1 MNDMLLA
8 VLRSEANGITPEAKY
23 LLIRLAE
30 FGLVARGIR
39 AGVKELAARF
49 GVSDTLAGTA
59 LNSLV
64 AAGVL
69 ARRDVVSGQGRP
81 KRHYELDASYAAQ
94 VAQHDV
100 TEVVH
105 EKVIRHLLQHEVK
118 VVDQRSAIATQQDEQ
133 RATAPLAHVRASR
146 GQGRVSVVNRVLLAA
161 LLIRADRFG
170 VVRDLGSAELAR
182 ITGLSQVRLKNR
194 VRTLLDDGLIRA
206 YTPGATGS
214 VIFKKTK
221 SVYYLNLHHPE
232 LSCGQSLPMLL
243 VSATRV
249 PMPEDTSDQVDYILK
264 SVSES
269 EIQRRVGVR
278 KFFEDKHERGLA
290 YFLRSKLDLYAGDL
304 LSRHW
309 DEFGKGESQLTRL
322 IELDLLGGAV
332 NAEGSR
338 LLVRYLCEQ
347 VRNVAESVRANWFV
361 RKSASVTGIDF
372 KGMDYVLLP
381 VRKATNKEFG
391 RAGFYPS
398 RAVLVLPR
406 NGVVFSEML
415 YVVERGSCNR
425 VEVRGFTD
433 LAAVSK
439 EEQCLY
445 SLLTPPG
452 GELSLDV
459 RGQVLLPQQYGG
471 ER

>member
-1 MNDMLLA
+1 MLLA
-8 VLRSEANGITPEAKY
+8 MLRGEANGISPEAKY

-30 FGLVARGIR
+30 LGLVARGISV
-39 AGVKELAARF
+39 GVKELAARF
-49 GVSDTLAGTA
+49 GISDTQAGTA

-69 ARRDVVSGQGRP
+69 VRRDVVSGQGRP

-94 VAQHDV
+94 VARHDV

-105 EKVIRHLLQHEVK
+105 ENVIRHLLQHELK
-118 VVDQRSAIATQQDEQ
+118 VGDQRSAIATQQDEQ
-133 RATAPLAHVRASR
+133 RATAPLAQVRASR

-182 ITGLSQVRLKNR
+182 ITGLSPVRLKNR

-243 VSATRV
+243 VSVTRV
-249 PMPEDTSDQVDYILK
+249 PTPEDTSDQVDYILK
-264 SVSES
+264 SVPESES

-278 KFFEDKHERGLA
+278 KFFKDKHERGLA
-290 YFLRSKLDLYAGDL
+290 YFLRSRLDFYAGDL

-332 NAEGSR
+332 DAEGSR

-347 VRNVAESVRANWFV
+347 VRNVAESVRANWFM
-361 RKSASVTGIDF
+361 RKSAPVTGIDF
-372 KGMDYVLLP
+372 KAMDYVLLP
-381 VRKATNKEFG
+381 VQKATNKEFG

-406 NGVVFSEML
+406 NGVVFSETL
-415 YVVERGSCNR
+415 HVVERGPSNR
-425 VEVRGFTD
+425 VEIRGFTD

-445 SLLTPPG
+445 GLLTPPG
-452 GELSLDV
+452 GELSVDV
-459 RGQVLLPQQYGG
+459 RGQVLLAK
-471 ER
+471 

>member
-1 MNDMLLA
+1 MLLA
-8 VLRSEANGITPEAKY
+8 VLRSETSGISPEAKY

-30 FGLVARGIR
+30 LGLVARGIS

-49 GVSDTLAGTA
+49 GISDTQTGAA

-69 ARRDVVSGQGRP
+69 VRRDVVSGQGRP
-81 KRHYELDASYAAQ
+81 KRHYELGASYAAQ
-94 VAQHDV
+94 VARHDV

-105 EKVIRHLLQHEVK
+105 EKIIRHLLQHELK
-118 VVDQRSAIATQQDEQ
+118 VADQRSAIATQQDEQ
-133 RATAPLAHVRASR
+133 RATAPLAQVRASR

-182 ITGLSQVRLKNR
+182 ITGLSPVRLKNR
-194 VRTLLDDGLIRA
+194 VGTLLDDGLIRA

-243 VSATRV
+243 VSITRV
-249 PMPEDTSDQVDYILK
+249 PTPEDTSDQVDSILK
-264 SVSES
+264 SVPESES

-278 KFFEDKHERGLA
+278 NFFKDKHERGLA
-290 YFLRSKLDLYAGDL
+290 YFLRSRLDFYAGDL

-332 NAEGSR
+332 DAEGSR

-347 VRNVAESVRANWFV
+347 ARNVAESVRANWFV

-372 KGMDYVLLP
+372 KAMDYVLLP
-381 VRKATNKEFG
+381 VQKATNKEFG

-406 NGVVFSEML
+406 NGVVFSETL
-415 YVVERGSCNR
+415 HVVERGPSNR
-425 VEVRGFTD
+425 VEIREFTD

-445 SLLTPPG
+445 GLLTPPG
-452 GELSLDV
+452 GELSVDM
-459 RGQVLLPQQYGG
+459 RGQVLLAK
-471 ER
+471 

>member
-1 MNDMLLA
+1 MLLT
-8 VLRSEANGITPEAKY
+8 VLCSEAKGISPEAKY

-30 FGLVARGIR
+30 LGLVARGIS

-49 GVSDTLAGTA
+49 GISDAQAGAA

-69 ARRDVVSGQGRP
+69 VRRDVVSGQGRP
-81 KRHYELDASYAAQ
+81 KRHYELGASYAAQ

-105 EKVIRHLLQHEVK
+105 EKVIRHLLQHELK
-118 VVDQRSAIATQQDEQ
+118 VADQRSAIATQQDEQ
-133 RATAPLAHVRASR
+133 RATAPLAQVRASR

-194 VRTLLDDGLIRA
+194 VGTLLDDGLIRA
-206 YTPGATGS
+206 YTPGATGT
-214 VIFKKTK
+214 VIFKKIK

-243 VSATRV
+243 VSVTRV
-249 PMPEDTSDQVDYILK
+249 PTPEDTSDQVDYILK
-264 SVSES
+264 SVPESES

-278 KFFEDKHERGLA
+278 KFFKDKHERGLA
-290 YFLRSKLDLYAGDL
+290 YFLRSRLDFYAGDL

-322 IELDLLGGAV
+322 IEFDLLGGAV
-332 NAEGSR
+332 DAEGSR

-347 VRNVAESVRANWFV
+347 ARNVAESVRANWFV

-372 KGMDYVLLP
+372 KAMDYVLLP
-381 VRKATNKEFG
+381 VQKATNKEFG

-406 NGVVFSEML
+406 NGVVFSETL
-415 YVVERGSCNR
+415 HVVERGPSNR
-425 VEVRGFTD
+425 VEIRGFTD
-433 LAAVSK
+433 LAALSK

-445 SLLTPPG
+445 GLLTPPG
-452 GELSLDV
+452 GELSV
-459 RGQVLLPQQYGG
+459 GVQGQVLLAK
-471 ER
+471 

>member
-1 MNDMLLA
+1 MNDMLLT
-8 VLRSEANGITPEAKY
+8 VLRSEAKGISPEAKY

-30 FGLVARGIR
+30 LGLVARGIS
-39 AGVKELAARF
+39 AGVKELAVRF
-49 GVSDTLAGTA
+49 GISDAQAGAA

-69 ARRDVVSGQGRP
+69 VRRDVVSGQGRP
-81 KRHYELDASYAAQ
+81 KRHYELGASYAAQ

-105 EKVIRHLLQHEVK
+105 EKVIRHLLQHELK
-118 VVDQRSAIATQQDEQ
+118 VADQRSAIATQQDEQ
-133 RATAPLAHVRASR
+133 RATAPLAQVRASR

-182 ITGLSQVRLKNR
+182 ITGLSPVRLKNR

-243 VSATRV
+243 VSVTRV
-249 PMPEDTSDQVDYILK
+249 PTPEDTSDQVDYILK
-264 SVSES
+264 SVPESES

-278 KFFEDKHERGLA
+278 KFFKDKHERGLA
-290 YFLRSKLDLYAGDL
+290 YFLRSRLDFYAGDL

-332 NAEGSR
+332 DAEGSR

-361 RKSASVTGIDF
+361 RKSAPVTGIDF
-372 KGMDYVLLP
+372 KAMDYVLLP
-381 VRKATNKEFG
+381 VQKATNKEFG

-406 NGVVFSEML
+406 NGVVFSEAL
-415 YVVERGSCNR
+415 HVVERGPSNR
-425 VEVRGFTD
+425 VEIRGFTD

-445 SLLTPPG
+445 GLLTPPG
-452 GELSLDV
+452 GELSVDV
-459 RGQVLLPQQYGG
+459 RGQVLLAK
-471 ER
+471 

>member
-1 MNDMLLA
+1 MLLTM
-8 VLRSEANGITPEAKY
+8 LRGEANGISPEAKY

-30 FGLVARGIR
+30 LGLVARGISV
-39 AGVKELAARF
+39 GVKELAARF
-49 GVSDTLAGTA
+49 GISDTQAGTA

-69 ARRDVVSGQGRP
+69 VRRDVVSGQGRP

-94 VAQHDV
+94 VARHDV

-105 EKVIRHLLQHEVK
+105 ENVIRHLLQHELK
-118 VVDQRSAIATQQDEQ
+118 VGDQRSAIATQQDEQ
-133 RATAPLAHVRASR
+133 RATAPLAQVRASR

-182 ITGLSQVRLKNR
+182 ITGLSPVRLKNR

-243 VSATRV
+243 VSVTRV
-249 PMPEDTSDQVDYILK
+249 PTPEDTSDQVDYILK
-264 SVSES
+264 SVPESES

-278 KFFEDKHERGLA
+278 KFFKDKHERGLA
-290 YFLRSKLDLYAGDL
+290 YFLRSRLDFYAGDL

-309 DEFGKGESQLTRL
+309 DEFCKGESQLTRL

-332 NAEGSR
+332 DAEGSR

-347 VRNVAESVRANWFV
+347 ARNVAESVRANWFV
-361 RKSASVTGIDF
+361 RKSAPVTGIDF
-372 KGMDYVLLP
+372 KAMDYVLLP
-381 VRKATNKEFG
+381 VQKATNKEFG

-406 NGVVFSEML
+406 NGVVFSETL
-415 YVVERGSCNR
+415 HVVERGPSNR
-425 VEVRGFTD
+425 VEIRGFTD

-445 SLLTPPG
+445 GLLTPPG
-452 GELSLDV
+452 GELSVDV
-459 RGQVLLPQQYGG
+459 RGQVLLAK
-471 ER
+471 

>member
-1 MNDMLLA
+1 MLLA
-8 VLRSEANGITPEAKY
+8 VLRSETSGISPEAKY

-30 FGLVARGIR
+30 LGLVARGIS

-49 GVSDTLAGTA
+49 GISDTQTGAA

-69 ARRDVVSGQGRP
+69 VRRDVVSGQGRP
-81 KRHYELDASYAAQ
+81 KRHYELGASYAAQ
-94 VAQHDV
+94 VARHDV

-105 EKVIRHLLQHEVK
+105 EKIIRHLLQHELK
-118 VVDQRSAIATQQDEQ
+118 VADQRSAIATQQDEQ
-133 RATAPLAHVRASR
+133 RATAPLAQVRASR

-182 ITGLSQVRLKNR
+182 ITGLSPVRLKNR
-194 VRTLLDDGLIRA
+194 VGTLLDDGLIRA

-243 VSATRV
+243 VSVTRV
-249 PMPEDTSDQVDYILK
+249 PTPEDTSDQVDYILK
-264 SVSES
+264 SVLESES

-278 KFFEDKHERGLA
+278 NFFKDKHERGLA
-290 YFLRSKLDLYAGDL
+290 YFLRSRLDFYAGDL

-332 NAEGSR
+332 DAEGSR

-347 VRNVAESVRANWFV
+347 ARNVAESVRANWFV

-372 KGMDYVLLP
+372 KAMDYVLLP
-381 VRKATNKEFG
+381 VQKATNKEFG

-406 NGVVFSEML
+406 NGVVFSETL
-415 YVVERGSCNR
+415 HVVERGPSNR
-425 VEVRGFTD
+425 VEIREFTD

-445 SLLTPPG
+445 GLLTPPG
-452 GELSLDV
+452 GELSVDM
-459 RGQVLLPQQYGG
+459 RGQVLLAK
-471 ER
+471 

>member
-8 VLRSEANGITPEAKY
+8 MLRGEANGISPEAKY

-30 FGLVARGIR
+30 LDLVARGISV
-39 AGVKELAARF
+39 GVKELAARF
-49 GVSDTLAGTA
+49 GISDTQAGTA

-69 ARRDVVSGQGRP
+69 VRRDVVSGQGRP

-94 VAQHDV
+94 VARHDV

-105 EKVIRHLLQHEVK
+105 ENVIRHLLQHELK
-118 VVDQRSAIATQQDEQ
+118 VGDQRSAIATQQDEQ
-133 RATAPLAHVRASR
+133 RATAPLAQVRASR

-182 ITGLSQVRLKNR
+182 ITGLSPVRLKNR

-243 VSATRV
+243 VSVTRV
-249 PMPEDTSDQVDYILK
+249 PTPEDTSDQVDYILK
-264 SVSES
+264 SVPESES

-278 KFFEDKHERGLA
+278 KFFKDKHERGLA
-290 YFLRSKLDLYAGDL
+290 YFLRSRLDFYAGDL

-332 NAEGSR
+332 DAEGSR

-347 VRNVAESVRANWFV
+347 VRNVAESVKANWFV
-361 RKSASVTGIDF
+361 RKSAPVTGIDF
-372 KGMDYVLLP
+372 KAMDYVLLP
-381 VRKATNKEFG
+381 VQKATNKEFG

-406 NGVVFSEML
+406 NGVVFSEAL
-415 YVVERGSCNR
+415 HVVERGPSNR
-425 VEVRGFTD
+425 VEIRGFTD

-445 SLLTPPG
+445 GLLTPPG
-452 GELSLDV
+452 GELSVDV
-459 RGQVLLPQQYGG
+459 RGQVLLAK
-471 ER
+471 

>member
-1 MNDMLLA
+1 MLLA
-8 VLRSEANGITPEAKY
+8 VLRSETNGISPESKY

-30 FGLVARGIR
+30 LGLVARGIS
-39 AGVKELAARF
+39 AGVKGLAARI
-49 GVSDTLAGTA
+49 GISDTQAGAA

-69 ARRDVVSGQGRP
+69 VRRDVVSGQGRP
-81 KRHYELDASYAAQ
+81 KRHYELGASYAAQ
-94 VAQHDV
+94 VARHDV
-100 TEVVH
+100 TEVIH
-105 EKVIRHLLQHEVK
+105 EKVIRHLLQHELK
-118 VVDQRSAIATQQDEQ
+118 VVDQRSAIATQPEIQS
-133 RATAPLAHVRASR
+133 ATAPLAQVRASR

-182 ITGLSQVRLKNR
+182 ITGLSPVRLKNR
-194 VRTLLDDGLIRA
+194 VGTLLDDGLIRA

-243 VSATRV
+243 VSVTRV
-249 PMPEDTSDQVDYILK
+249 PTPEDTSDQVDYILK
-264 SVSES
+264 SVPESES

-278 KFFEDKHERGLA
+278 NFFKDKHERGLA
-290 YFLRSKLDLYAGDL
+290 YFLRSRLDFYAGDL

-332 NAEGSR
+332 DAEGSR

-347 VRNVAESVRANWFV
+347 ARNVAESVRANWFV

-372 KGMDYVLLP
+372 KAMDYVLLP
-381 VRKATNKEFG
+381 VQKATNEEFG

-406 NGVVFSEML
+406 NGVVFSETL
-415 YVVERGSCNR
+415 HVVERGPSNR
-425 VEVRGFTD
+425 VEIREFTD

-445 SLLTPPG
+445 GLLTPPG
-452 GELSLDV
+452 GELSVDM
-459 RGQVLLPQQYGG
+459 RGQVLLAK
-471 ER
+471 

>member
-1 MNDMLLA
+1 MLLA
-8 VLRSEANGITPEAKY
+8 MLRGEANGISPEAKY

-30 FGLVARGIR
+30 LGLVARGISV
-39 AGVKELAARF
+39 GVKELAARF
-49 GVSDTLAGTA
+49 GISDTQAGTA

-69 ARRDVVSGQGRP
+69 VRRDVVSGQGRP

-94 VAQHDV
+94 VARHDV

-105 EKVIRHLLQHEVK
+105 ENVIRHLLQHELK
-118 VVDQRSAIATQQDEQ
+118 VGDQRSAIATQQDEQ
-133 RATAPLAHVRASR
+133 RATAPLAQVRASR

-182 ITGLSQVRLKNR
+182 ITGLSPVRLKNR

-243 VSATRV
+243 VSVTRV
-249 PMPEDTSDQVDYILK
+249 PTPEDTSDQVDYILK
-264 SVSES
+264 SVPESES

-278 KFFEDKHERGLA
+278 KFFKDKHERGLA
-290 YFLRSKLDLYAGDL
+290 YFLRSRLDFYAGDL

-332 NAEGSR
+332 DAEGSR

-361 RKSASVTGIDF
+361 RKSAPVTGIDF
-372 KGMDYVLLP
+372 KAMDYVLLP
-381 VRKATNKEFG
+381 VQKATNKEFG

-406 NGVVFSEML
+406 NGVVFSETL
-415 YVVERGSCNR
+415 HVVERGPSNR
-425 VEVRGFTD
+425 VEIRGFTD

-445 SLLTPPG
+445 GLLTPPG
-452 GELSLDV
+452 GELSVDV
-459 RGQVLLPQQYGG
+459 RGQVLLAK
-471 ER
+471 

>member
-1 MNDMLLA
+1 MNDILLA
-8 VLRSEANGITPEAKY
+8 VLRSEANGISPEAKY

-30 FGLVARGIR
+30 LGLVPRGIS

-49 GVSDTLAGTA
+49 GISDTQAGTA

-69 ARRDVVSGQGRP
+69 VRRDVVSGQGRP
-81 KRHYELDASYAAQ
+81 KRHYELDASYAEQ
-94 VAQHDV
+94 VARHDV

-105 EKVIRHLLQHEVK
+105 EKVIRHLLQHELK
-118 VVDQRSAIATQQDEQ
+118 VADQRSAIATQQDEQ
-133 RATAPLAHVRASR
+133 RATAPLAQVRASR

-232 LSCGQSLPMLL
+232 LRCGQSLPMLL
-243 VSATRV
+243 VSVTRV
-249 PMPEDTSDQVDYILK
+249 PTPEDTSDQVDYILK
-264 SVSES
+264 SVPESES

-278 KFFEDKHERGLA
+278 KFFKDKHERGLA
-290 YFLRSKLDLYAGDL
+290 YFLRSRLDFYAGDL

-322 IELDLLGGAV
+322 IEHDLLGGAV
-332 NAEGSR
+332 DDEGSR

-347 VRNVAESVRANWFV
+347 ARNVAESVRVNWFV

-372 KGMDYVLLP
+372 QAMDYVLLP
-381 VRKATNKEFG
+381 VQKATNKEFG

-406 NGVVFSEML
+406 NGVVFSETL
-415 YVVERGSCNR
+415 HVVERGPSNR
-425 VEVRGFTD
+425 VEIRGFTD

-445 SLLTPPG
+445 GLLTPPG
-452 GELSLDV
+452 GEMSVDV
-459 RGQVLLPQQYGG
+459 QGQVLLAK
-471 ER
+471 

>member
-8 VLRSEANGITPEAKY
+8 VLRSEANGISPEAKY

-30 FGLVARGIR
+30 LGLVARGIS

-49 GVSDTLAGTA
+49 GISDTQAGTA

-69 ARRDVVSGQGRP
+69 VRRDVVSGQGRP

-94 VAQHDV
+94 VARHDV

-118 VVDQRSAIATQQDEQ
+118 VVDQRSTIAMQQEEQ
-133 RATAPLAHVRASR
+133 RATAPLAQVRASR

-194 VRTLLDDGLIRA
+194 VRTLLDSGLIRA
-206 YTPGATGS
+206 YVPGATGS

-221 SVYYLNLHHPE
+221 SIYYLNLHHSE

-243 VSATRV
+243 VSVTRF
-249 PMPEDTSDQVDYILK
+249 PGQEDTIDHVDDIFTSAQEAFNQRYI
-264 SVSES
+264 
-269 EIQRRVGVR
+269 GVR
-278 KFFEDKHERGLA
+278 KFFDDQHEKGLA
-290 YFLRSKLDLYAGDL
+290 SFLRGRLDWYAGYLLSHYWDMRSEGKPGLVQLIKLDLLA
-304 LSRHW
+304 
-309 DEFGKGESQLTRL
+309 
-322 IELDLLGGAV
+322 GAV
-332 NAEGSR
+332 DTGSSK
-338 LLVRYLCEQ
+338 LLASYLCDQ
-347 VRNVAESVRANWFV
+347 ADHMANHVRNGWFKG
-361 RKSASVTGIDF
+361 KSPLIAGIDF
-372 KGMDYVLLP
+372 KSMDYVLLP
-381 VRKATNKEFG
+381 VRKAVHKAFKG
-391 RAGFYPS
+391 GFYPS

-406 NGVVFSEML
+406 IGVAFSETL
-415 YVVERGSCNR
+415 HVVERGLFNL
-425 VEVRGFTD
+425 VEVRGITD

-445 SLLTPPG
+445 GLLTPPG
-452 GELSLDV
+452 GELSVDV
-459 RGQVLLPQQYGG
+459 LGQVLLAK
-471 ER
+471 

>member
-8 VLRSEANGITPEAKY
+8 VLRSEANGISPEAKY

-30 FGLVARGIR
+30 LGLVARGIS

-49 GVSDTLAGTA
+49 GISDTQTGTA

-69 ARRDVVSGQGRP
+69 VRRDVVSGQGRP

-94 VAQHDV
+94 VARHDV
-100 TEVVH
+100 TEVLH

-133 RATAPLAHVRASR
+133 RATAPLAQVRASR

-243 VSATRV
+243 VSVTRV
-249 PMPEDTSDQVDYILK
+249 PTPEDTSDQVDYILK
-264 SVSES
+264 SVPESEA

-278 KFFEDKHERGLA
+278 KFFKDKHERGLA
-290 YFLRSKLDLYAGDL
+290 YFLRSRLDFYAGDL

-332 NAEGSR
+332 DAEGSR

-347 VRNVAESVRANWFV
+347 ARNVAESVRANWFV

-372 KGMDYVLLP
+372 KAMDYVLLP
-381 VRKATNKEFG
+381 VQKATNKEFG

-406 NGVVFSEML
+406 NGVVFSETL
-415 YVVERGSCNR
+415 HVVERGPSNR
-425 VEVRGFTD
+425 VEIRRFTD

-445 SLLTPPG
+445 GLLTPPG
-452 GELSLDV
+452 GELSV
-459 RGQVLLPQQYGG
+459 GVQGQVLLAK
-471 ER
+471 

>member
-1 MNDMLLA
+1 MNDMLLTM
-8 VLRSEANGITPEAKY
+8 LRGEANGISPEAKY

-30 FGLVARGIR
+30 LGLVARGISV
-39 AGVKELAARF
+39 GVKELAARF
-49 GVSDTLAGTA
+49 GISDTQAGTA

-69 ARRDVVSGQGRP
+69 VRRDVVSGQGRP

-94 VAQHDV
+94 VARHDV

-105 EKVIRHLLQHEVK
+105 ENVIRHLLQHELK
-118 VVDQRSAIATQQDEQ
+118 VGDQRSAIATQQDEQ
-133 RATAPLAHVRASR
+133 RATAPLAQVRASR

-182 ITGLSQVRLKNR
+182 ITGLSPVRLKNR

-243 VSATRV
+243 VSVTRV
-249 PMPEDTSDQVDYILK
+249 PTPEDTSDQVDYILK
-264 SVSES
+264 SVPESES

-278 KFFEDKHERGLA
+278 KFFKDKHERGLA
-290 YFLRSKLDLYAGDL
+290 YFLRSRLDFYAGDL

-309 DEFGKGESQLTRL
+309 DEFCKGESQLTRL

-332 NAEGSR
+332 DAEGSR

-347 VRNVAESVRANWFV
+347 ARNVAESVRANWFV
-361 RKSASVTGIDF
+361 RKSAPVTGIDF
-372 KGMDYVLLP
+372 KAMDYVLLP
-381 VRKATNKEFG
+381 VQKATNKEFG

-406 NGVVFSEML
+406 NGVVFSETL
-415 YVVERGSCNR
+415 HVVERGPSNR
-425 VEVRGFTD
+425 VEIRGFTD

-445 SLLTPPG
+445 GLLTPPG
-452 GELSLDV
+452 GELSVDV
-459 RGQVLLPQQYGG
+459 RGQVLLAK
-471 ER
+471 

>member
-8 VLRSEANGITPEAKY
+8 VLRSETNGISPEAKY

-30 FGLVARGIR
+30 LGLVARGIS
-39 AGVKELAARF
+39 AGVKELATRF
-49 GVSDTLAGTA
+49 GISDTQTGAA

-69 ARRDVVSGQGRP
+69 VRRDVVSGQGRP
-81 KRHYELDASYAAQ
+81 KRHYELGASYAAQ
-94 VAQHDV
+94 VARHDV
-100 TEVVH
+100 TAVVH
-105 EKVIRHLLQHEVK
+105 EKVIRHLLQHELK
-118 VVDQRSAIATQQDEQ
+118 VADQRSAIATQQDEQ
-133 RATAPLAHVRASR
+133 RATAPLAQVRASR

-182 ITGLSQVRLKNR
+182 ITGLSPVRLKNR
-194 VRTLLDDGLIRA
+194 VGTLLDDGLIRA

-243 VSATRV
+243 VSVTRV
-249 PMPEDTSDQVDYILK
+249 PAPEDTSDQVDYILK
-264 SVSES
+264 SVPESES

-278 KFFEDKHERGLA
+278 NFFKDKHERGLA
-290 YFLRSKLDLYAGDL
+290 YFLRSRLDFYAGDL

-332 NAEGSR
+332 DAEGSR

-347 VRNVAESVRANWFV
+347 ARNVAESVRANWFV

-372 KGMDYVLLP
+372 KAMDYVLLP
-381 VRKATNKEFG
+381 VQKATNKEFG

-406 NGVVFSEML
+406 NGVVFSETL
-415 YVVERGSCNR
+415 HVVERGPSNR
-425 VEVRGFTD
+425 VEIREFTD

-445 SLLTPPG
+445 GLLTPPG
-452 GELSLDV
+452 GELSVDM
-459 RGQVLLPQQYGG
+459 RGQVLLAK
-471 ER
+471 